1 MPDLYSLPFL
11 LLASIAAFLVGLSKG
26 GLPAIGILAVPIL
39 SLLISPVK
47 AAALL
52 LPIYI
57 VSDAVGIW
65 LYRRDYSPRNL
76 KILIPASVFGIFV
89 GWLLAAY
96 LSDRGVALMVGLL
109 GVGFCLNTWLRRG
122 KHIDAPKPAS
132 VPKGLF
138 WGSVCGF
145 TSFVSHAGG
154 PPFQIYALPQG
165 LPKAVFAG
173 TSTIL
178 FAAIN
183 LAKLP
188 PYMQLRPYTLEDLK
202 VAGLLVPAALIGTVI
217 GAWLTKRIAD
227 KVFFLTVQLALFGI
241 SCKLIFDGLRSLLA

>member
-1 MPDLYSLPFL
+1 MPEFNFL
-11 LLASIAAFLVGLSKG
+11 LIASISALLVGLSKG

-57 VSDAVGIW
+57 VSDVVGVW
-65 LYRRDYSPRNL
+65 LYRHQFSARNL

-96 LSDRGVALMVGLL
+96 LSDRMVALMVGLL
-109 GVGFCLNTWLRRG
+109 GLGFCLNTWLNRG
-122 KHIDAPKPAS
+122 RHIDAPKPAS
-132 VPKGLF
+132 LPKGLF
-138 WGSVCGF
+138 WGSICGF

-178 FAAIN
+178 FAVIN

-188 PYMQLRPYTLEDLK
+188 PYMQLRPYSMADLK
-202 VAGLLVPAALIGTVI
+202 AAALLVPAALIGTVL
-217 GAWLTKRIAD
+217 GAWLTRRIAD
-227 KVFFLTVQLALFGI
+227 KVFFLTVQVALFAI
-241 SCKLIFDGLRSLLA
+241 SCKLIFDGLRSLVA

>member
-1 MPDLYSLPFL
+1 MPDTHYLLIASL
-11 LLASIAAFLVGLSKG
+11 AALFVGLSKG
-26 GLPAIGILAVPIL
+26 GLPVVGMLGVPVL

-57 VSDAVGIW
+57 VSDMVGIW
-65 LYRRDYSPRNL
+65 LYRRDYSARNL
-76 KILIPASVFGIFV
+76 KILIPAALFGIFV
-89 GWLLAAY
+89 GWCLAAY
-96 LSDRGVALMVGLL
+96 LTDGMVGLLVGLL

-122 KHIDAPKPAS
+122 RHIDAPRPAS

-138 WGSVCGF
+138 WGSVSGF

-154 PPFQIYALPQG
+154 PPFQIYTLPQG
-165 LPKAVFAG
+165 LSKTVFAG

-178 FAAIN
+178 FAVIN

-188 PYMQLRPYTLEDLK
+188 PYMQLRPYSVDDLK
-202 VAGLLVPAALIGTVI
+202 AAALLVPAALIGTVI
-217 GAWLTKRIAD
+217 GAWATKRIAD
-227 KVFFLTVQLALFGI
+227 RWFFTAVQGALFLI
-241 SCKLIFDGLRSLLA
+241 SCKLIVDGLRGLSQ

>member
-1 MPDLYSLPFL
+1 MPDVYFL
-11 LLASIAAFLVGLSKG
+11 LLASLAAFFVGLSKG
-26 GLPAIGILAVPIL
+26 GLPAIGSLGVPIL
-39 SLLISPVK
+39 ALLISPVK

-57 VSDAVGIW
+57 VSDMVGIW
-65 LYRRDYSPRNL
+65 LYRRDYSARIL
-76 KILIPASVFGIFV
+76 KILIPAAMAGIFV

-96 LSDRGVALMVGLL
+96 LSDRMVALMVGLL

-122 KHIDAPKPAS
+122 RHIDAPRPAS

-138 WGSVCGF
+138 WGSLCGF
-145 TSFVSHAGG
+145 TSFVSHSGG

-178 FAAIN
+178 FAVIN

-188 PYMQLRPYTLEDLK
+188 PYMQLRPYSVEDLK
-202 VAGLLVPAALIGTVI
+202 AAALLVPAALIGTVF
-217 GAWLTKRIAD
+217 GAWLTRRIAD
-227 KVFFLTVQLALFGI
+227 KVFFMTVQIALFGI
-241 SCKLIFDGLRSLLA
+241 SCKLIFDGLKSVLA